1 MAVPTLRVVRRPKGR
16 PIRPDS
22 PSHLPSITA
31 ASQPVD
37 DVAKAFRTV
46 MGNSGR
52 TEWQHEAWD
61 MLDLVGELRYYV
73 SWRAGSCSRVRFVAS
88 EFDEETGLP
97 TGGISDDAG
106 PEGERVKEIVQSI
119 AGGTLG
125 QAELSKR
132 SAECLTVP
140 GEHWIAIIADDD
152 GATDADGNPVM
163 TWLVLTRD
171 EIKARA
177 DGGAQLELPT
187 GKFHDFD
194 PNVDAL
200 FRVWFRRPRR
210 AKEADSPVRAT
221 LPSLREIVYE
231 TKKIKNAS
239 KSRLL
244 GNGVLFIPQEM
255 SLPAANAPIA
265 QNQPGTP
272 APAVTGVPAADQLSN
287 LLYNTANAAVKDE
300 DSQAAFIPLM
310 ATVPGEYLEKVQ
322 HLQFGTDVT
331 AVAIQTRNDSIAR
344 LAMGLDVSPERL
356 LGLGTNSNH
365 WSAWQ
370 IGDEDVQLHIKPVM
384 ETLCGAINDQVI
396 KLVLQREG
404 IDPAKYCLWY
414 DASLLTQDPDKTE
427 EASEANE
434 RGAITNEAYRR
445 YLGLGDEDGYDFTT
459 LEGWQLWAADAVG
472 RNPEMITTLLPLL
485 DSAVQTLDFPTPQ
498 TALPPSSATNP
509 EANQEDNIPPVGTKE
524 TTPNTENKQT
534 PSEAAHVATP
544 VELILVERLMVTRAL
559 ELAGKR
565 RVKVNDRMMA
575 ARLRGVPAHEYHSR
589 MPPVSEAEIPKLIS
603 GWDSALEDEVI
614 ARLGVDTEALREAV
628 RRQVRRAL
636 TQPVIDGEVI

>member
-1 MAVPTLRVVRRPKGR
+1 
-16 PIRPDS
+16 
-22 PSHLPSITA
+22 
-31 ASQPVD
+31 
-37 DVAKAFRTV
+37 
-46 MGNSGR
+46 
-52 TEWQHEAWD
+52 
-61 MLDLVGELRYYV
+61 
-73 SWRAGSCSRVRFVAS
+73 
-88 EFDEETGLP
+88 
-97 TGGISDDAG
+97 
-106 PEGERVKEIVQSI
+106 
-119 AGGTLG
+119 
-125 QAELSKR
+125 
-132 SAECLTVP
+132 VP
-140 GEHWIAIIADDD
+140 GEHWIAIITADD
-152 GATDADGNPVM
+152 GSVDAEGNPVM
-163 TWLVLTRD
+163 LWLVLTRD
-171 EIKARA
+171 EIKARS
-177 DGGAQLELPT
+177 DGGAQFELPS
-187 GKFHDFD
+187 GAFHDFD
-194 PNVDAL
+194 PGVDAL

-210 AKEADSPVRAT
+210 AKEADSPVRSC
-221 LPSLREIVYE
+221 LDSLREIVRT
-231 TKKIKNAS
+231 TKKIRNAS
-239 KSRLL
+239 KSRLI

-265 QNQPGTP
+265 SNQPGAP
-272 APAVTGVPAADQLSN
+272 PPAVTGTPAADQLSN
-287 LLYNTANAAVKDE
+287 LLYNTANAATKDE

-322 HLQFGTDVT
+322 HIQFGSDVT
-331 AVAIQTRNDSIAR
+331 AVEVQLRNDAIAR

-384 ETLCGAINDQVI
+384 ETLCGAINDQVVRI
-396 KLVLQREG
+396 VLEREG
-404 IDPAKYCLWY
+404 IDPDKYCLWY

-445 YLGLGDEDGYDFTT
+445 YMGLGDEDGYDFTS

-472 RNPEMITTLLPLL
+472 RNPELITTLLPLL

-498 TALPPSSATNP
+498 TAIPPSSETNP

-524 TTPNTENKQT
+524 TTPNTENEQT
-534 PSEAAHVATP
+534 PTPAKAAAVATP
-544 VELILVERLMVTRAL
+544 AELILAERLLVTRAL

-575 ARLRGVPAHEYHSR
+575 ARLRGVPAHEYHLR

-603 GWDSALEDEVI
+603 GWDSALEDETI
-614 ARLGVDTEALREAV
+614 ALLGVDTEVLREAV

-636 TQPVIDGEVI
+636 TQPVIDGEVIS